1 MNYYRAPDIRD
12 IVKQALKEDVGRGD
26 ITTKRIIPEA
36 AKITAVIIARERGI
50 LAGIDIA
57 GSVFKAADKR
67 IRWKAVKRDGER
79 IKPKAI
85 AAKIYGPAA
94 SILSAE
100 RTALNFL
107 SFLSGIATRTNIF
120 VEKIRPFHAKILDT
134 RKTLPGLRQL
144 EKYAVRVGGG
154 YNHRLGLYDMVLI
167 KENHIDASGHKNIRV
182 LVNNARNNIPGR
194 VSVEIE
200 ARNLKEFKEALC
212 AKPDIIMLDNMPVKN
227 IKEAVA
233 LRDASSRASL
243 RDRMGRAKKPRLEA
257 SGNIKFNAIRAYA
270 ATGVDF
276 ISLGTLT
283 KDVCALDFSLEVI

>member
-1 MNYYRAPDIRD
+1 MNYYRAPDIRN

-36 AKITAVIIARERGI
+36 VKITAVIIAGEKGI

-67 IRWKAVKRDGER
+67 IRWTAMKRDGER
-79 IKPKAI
+79 IKPKDI
-85 AAKIYGPAA
+85 TAKIYGPAA
-94 SILSAE
+94 GILSAE

-107 SFLSGIATRTNIF
+107 SFLSGIATRTNVF

-167 KENHIDASGHKNIRV
+167 KENHIDASGHKNIPA

-200 ARNLKEFKEALC
+200 ARNLREFKEALR

-233 LRDASSRASL
+233 LRNASSRA
-243 RDRMGRAKKPRLEA
+243 GRPRLEA
-257 SGNIKFNAIRAYA
+257 SGNIKFNTIRSYA

-283 KDVCALDFSLEVI
+283 KDVHALDFSLEVK